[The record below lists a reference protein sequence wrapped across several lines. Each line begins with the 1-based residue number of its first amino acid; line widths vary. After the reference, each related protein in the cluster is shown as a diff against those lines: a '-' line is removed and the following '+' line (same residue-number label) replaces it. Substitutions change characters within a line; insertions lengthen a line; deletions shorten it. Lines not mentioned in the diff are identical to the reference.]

1 MERRRRAKLFKSY
14 PINKKYRTTNHMA
27 VTSGSAKRIVDDVL
41 SIYDVVLGISI
52 MNMKGNILAAN
63 SKEAFREV
71 FRVTQDRATD
81 SGALALATLN
91 VVNETRNIFGR
102 VEAIITIH
110 QNCKLM
116 LLPLPPFQLLVGL
129 VLERSVNVED
139 KIAKEIEKLVAD
151 TLAKHSRL

>member
-1 MERRRRAKLFKSY
+1 
-14 PINKKYRTTNHMA
+14 
-27 VTSGSAKRIVDDVL
+27 
-41 SIYDVVLGISI
+41 